1 MKKLRK
7 VKILNKNLSYNN
19 GTSSNQ
25 SCRNINN
32 YHTQKGNM
40 LSYGCLNLTLTI
52 ELNEKDLEQNNI
64 SWENLKNYN
73 SISFINTNKSL
84 WPRLKLSST
93 NNTLKALLHMNKI
106 LEKKIKIKHI
116 CLRTKSSSIQRFSRI
131 SDKF

>member
-1 MKKLRK
+1 MKKLKK

-32 YHTQKGNM
+32 YQTQKGNM

-64 SWENLKNYN
+64 SWENLKNYS
-73 SISFINTNKSL
+73 SIPFINTNKSIG
-84 WPRLKLSST
+84 PK
-93 NNTLKALLHMNKI
+93 
-106 LEKKIKIKHI
+106 
-116 CLRTKSSSIQRFSRI
+116 
-131 SDKF
+131 